1 MARIYVDVCDKGRN
15 IIREGPTVS
24 AELVYLSM
32 GDESEATDAKHVN
45 LEHSG
50 LHTGGHV
57 FEFTPTQ
64 IGSCIVEVNA
74 RRLRLARASSSCFP

>member
-32 GDESEATDAKHVN
+32 GDESEATDAKPVN

-50 LHTGGHV
+50 LHGGGHV